1 MLYDSIAI
9 TQGQIW
15 LHLHW
20 EKFSNNYYWYVY
32 LLLSIWNFVY
42 DKT

>member
-20 EKFSNNYYWYVY
+20 ENEIGWSSPTITTGMYIYY
-32 LLLSIWNFVY
+32 FVY